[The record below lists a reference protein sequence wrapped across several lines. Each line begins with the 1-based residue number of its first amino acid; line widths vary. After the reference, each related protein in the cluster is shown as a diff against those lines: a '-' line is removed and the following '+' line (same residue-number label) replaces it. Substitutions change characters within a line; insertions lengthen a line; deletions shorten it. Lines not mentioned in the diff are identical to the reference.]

1 MKKPKEGGNQGL
13 FNRIA
18 GVYGWF
24 YGYQLTRYRRI
35 LNEQREAFS
44 FKEYDSIL
52 DVGCGTG
59 ALCQALREEGL
70 AVVGVDEAEQ
80 MLAVARKK
88 NPDIEFVQ
96 SSGTKGLPFPDHSF
110 DVSIASYVAHGLSPQ
125 DRKSLYEEMS
135 RVTRHWVIL
144 FDYNQNRSLPTSFV
158 EYLEGGDYFHFIQH
172 GRKEMEEC
180 VTELNRCFQQVRVIN
195 VDKRAAWY
203 LCKTHEN
210 KEVFAGLAG
219 RYEEWFHHHDA
230 LFQSELALIRKIL
243 PPFERAVDVGCGTG
257 IFTEALGI
265 HEGVEP
271 STEMA
276 EVAKGR
282 GIRVYPG
289 KGENL
294 PLDTGQYDLVTM
306 ITVDCFLEDLHKTLG
321 EIHRVLKPGGVF
333 VMGFLDVSAP
343 LGRIYQEKKE
353 ENEFY
358 RWASFHSGEEIR
370 AAMADAGFHVEESG
384 QTVDSFENVL
394 QESKEG
400 LGQGVFGVIRAKK
413 EG

>member
-1 MKKPKEGGNQGL
+1 MKKPKESGKSGL

-24 YGYQLTRYRRI
+24 YEYQLKRYRRI
-35 LNEQREAFS
+35 LNEQREEFS
-44 FKEYDSIL
+44 FKGYESVL

-70 AVVGVDEAEQ
+70 TVVGVDEAEQ

-96 SSGTKGLPFPDHSF
+96 SSGTKRLPFPDHSF
-110 DVSIASYVAHGLSPQ
+110 DISIASYVAHGLSPQ

-180 VTELNRCFQQVRVIN
+180 VSELNRCFQQVWVMD

-203 LCKTHEN
+203 LCRTFGE
-210 KEVFAGLAG
+210 KEVFAGLAE
-219 RYEEWFHHHDA
+219 RYEEWFVVHDK
-230 LFQSELALIRKIL
+230 LFQSELALIRKML
-243 PPFERAVDVGCGTG
+243 PSFERAVDIGCGTG

-265 HEGVEP
+265 REGVEP
-271 STEMA
+271 SFEMA

-282 GIRVYPG
+282 GIQVFSG
-289 KGENL
+289 KGEQL
-294 PLDTGQYDLVTM
+294 PLDTGQHDLVTM
-306 ITVDCFLEDLHKTLG
+306 ITVDCFLEDLQKTLE
-321 EIHRVLKPGGVF
+321 EIYRVLQPDGF
-333 VMGFLDVSAP
+333 LVMGFLDVSTS
-343 LGRIYQEKKE
+343 LGQMYQDKKE

-358 RWASFHSGEEIR
+358 RRACFHTKDEILG
-370 AAMADAGFHVEESG
+370 AIQNVGFQVEELG
-384 QTVDSFENVL
+384 QTIFSFDNRF

-413 EG
+413 